1 MGYTQDVHMA
11 RFISPNQFAF
21 SAGTWTPTVA
31 SDVLTMVRSAADASF
46 TAMIPIN
53 INSNSIP
60 LKGSKLVSID
70 IWYAIGT
77 KDADDF
83 ATVDLNKVVY
93 SPDDT
98 APSAA
103 AVDITL
109 DTGHD
114 SAAERKVQD
123 SDHCITITL
132 TTPAWLDD
140 GDFYWVE
147 LIVDCADTTVF
158 TFHGARANF
167 TLRV

>member
-11 RFISPNQFAF
+11 RFISPNLFAF
-21 SAGTWTPTVA
+21 SAGTWTPTVT

-77 KDADDF
+77 AAADDF
-83 ATVDLNKVVY
+83 ATVDLNKVVLAA
-93 SPDDT
+93 DDT

-103 AVDITL
+103 AQDITL
-109 DTGHD
+109 DAGHD
-114 SAAERKVQD
+114 SADERKAVD
-123 SDHCITITL
+123 DDHCMTL
-132 TTPAWLDD
+132 TLDTPAWIDD

-147 LIVDCADTTVF
+147 LIIDCAATTVV
-158 TFHGARANF
+158 TFFGARANF
-167 TLRV
+167 VMRV

>member
-1 MGYTQDVHMA
+1 MGYTNDVHMA
-11 RFISPNQFAF
+11 RFIPANQIAF
-21 SAGTWTPTVA
+21 SAGTWTPTVT

-70 IWYAIGT
+70 VWYSIGT
-77 KDADDF
+77 AAADDF
-83 ATVDLNKVVY
+83 ATAALNKVVLAA
-93 SPDDT
+93 DDT
-98 APSAA
+98 APTAA
-103 AVDITL
+103 EVATAL

-114 SAAERKVQD
+114 SAAERKAQD
-123 SDHCITITL
+123 DDHCMTFTL
-132 TTPAWLDD
+132 DTPAWIDD

-147 LIVDCADTTVF
+147 LIVDCAAGTVF
-158 TFHGARANF
+158 TFFGARANF